1 MLAIDSVGAGGIDH
15 VEFFEQGQW
24 MGNDGKTIVDHRLA
38 ETLTPTQQGNL
49 SGGGGHALFQDA
61 FAQQG
66 VNERAFASV
75 KFAGCHDQK

>member
-1 MLAIDSVGAGGIDH
+1 
-15 VEFFEQGQW
+15 
-24 MGNDGKTIVDHRLA
+24 MGHDGKTIVDHRLT

-49 SGGGGHALFQDA
+49 SGGWSHALFQDT

-75 KFAGCHDQK
+75 KFAGCHDQKKFVQLFDGAAQLGKVI